1 MFGMLAARTPANASV
16 TTVCAAIAATPAARY
31 QTRKRTVPSA
41 SSTLLPK
48 IQRKSML
55 PRMCSQLACM
65 NIPVNTPCVPGQR
78 MDAGGRWHGPWSAQ
92 G

>member
-1 MFGMLAARTPANASV
+1 MLF
-16 TTVCAAIAATPAARY
+16 
-31 QTRKRTVPSA
+31 
-41 SSTLLPK
+41 PK

-65 NIPVNTPCVPGQR
+65 NIPVKTPSYQGSGCTTNGTA
-78 MDAGGRWHGPWSAQ
+78 MWHGPLTVH